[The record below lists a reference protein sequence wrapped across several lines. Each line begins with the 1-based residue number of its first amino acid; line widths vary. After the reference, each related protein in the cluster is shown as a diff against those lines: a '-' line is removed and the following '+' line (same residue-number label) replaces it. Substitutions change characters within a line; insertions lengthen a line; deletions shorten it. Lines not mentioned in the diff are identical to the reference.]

1 MRIALSHAPCFHAG
15 IYLDTVLILDCD
27 GIRWITS
34 EPIRIGDRLAM
45 TSTHLASMV
54 LKPQADFANSRATYD
69 ALGPGIPG

>member
-27 GIRWITS
+27 GIRWITPES
-34 EPIRIGDRLAM
+34 IRIGDRLAM